1 MSIPI
6 IVLGAGGH
14 TKVLI
19 DSLLAAD
26 INVVGITS
34 INSHD
39 INNKV
44 YGINIIG
51 NDESI
56 SRYSPESIRLVNG
69 IGSTGKIEKRQRLFD
84 YFKER
89 GYSFASVVHP
99 SAVISPDVQID
110 EGVQV
115 MAGSVI
121 QPGSVIKKNTIIN
134 TKVSVDHDCI
144 IGAHVHLAPGV
155 TISGGVCV
163 EDAVHIGTGALV
175 IQGIHIGKKCLIG
188 AGSLVLNNIKE
199 GSTVFG
205 LPAREM
211 NS

>member
-1 MSIPI
+1 
-6 IVLGAGGH
+6 
-14 TKVLI
+14 
-19 DSLLAAD
+19 
-26 INVVGITS
+26 
-34 INSHD
+34 
-39 INNKV
+39 
-44 YGINIIG
+44 
-51 NDESI
+51 
-56 SRYSPESIRLVNG
+56 
-69 IGSTGKIEKRQRLFD
+69 
-84 YFKER
+84 
-89 GYSFASVVHP
+89 
-99 SAVISPDVQID
+99 
-110 EGVQV
+110 